1 MDELIFPVLL
11 AHFAG
16 DYWLQTKNMALNKSK
31 KGVRGILTC
40 CLHSLVYTAC
50 FCAFLRTPDPWLA
63 VLIFLSHYP
72 LDRWSLAEK
81 WLKLI
86 NGRNVMGAFLSRD
99 KYREIDLSFSCIVY
113 AVTDNSMHLFL
124 IWLIIKFISF

>member
-1 MDELIFPVLL
+1 MNELIFPVIL
-11 AHFAG
+11 AHCAG
-16 DYWLQTKNMALNKSK
+16 DYWLQTKNMALTKSK
-31 KGVRGILTC
+31 KGLRGALVC
-40 CLHSLVYTAC
+40 YLHSLIYAAC
-50 FCAFLRTPDPWLA
+50 FSLFLWTINPWLIA
-63 VLIFLSHYP
+63 LVFLSHYP